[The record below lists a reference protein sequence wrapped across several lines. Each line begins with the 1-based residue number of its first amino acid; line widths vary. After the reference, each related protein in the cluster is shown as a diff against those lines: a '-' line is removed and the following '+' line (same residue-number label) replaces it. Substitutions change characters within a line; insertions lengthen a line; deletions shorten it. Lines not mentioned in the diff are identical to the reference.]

1 MSIPYS
7 NAIAEVLDKHLR
19 IKDGGSWKYVEDVRI
34 KDGGTWQDVK

>member
-7 NAIAEVLDKHLR
+7 NAIADALDKHLR

-34 KDGGTWQDVK
+34 RDGG